1 MTKPHNTQ
9 LEQQLKEDLNQL
21 EQDISPELSR
31 RLYQARR
38 AAIAQAAVPTE
49 RTNYFKPAFAMSL
62 ASLFAFVVIFTSMK
76 PTPVDDI
83 INNGAKDTELI
94 SSQDDLELYQE
105 LEFYSWLALAEHG

>member
-1 MTKPHNTQ
+1 MTEPHKTT
-9 LEQQLKEDLNQL
+9 LEQELKEDLDQL
-21 EQDISPELSR
+21 EQNISLELSR

-38 AAIAQAAVPTE
+38 AAIVQAATPAP
-49 RTNYFKPAFAMSL
+49 RSNYFKPALTVSF

-94 SSQDDLELYQE
+94 SSQDNLELYQE